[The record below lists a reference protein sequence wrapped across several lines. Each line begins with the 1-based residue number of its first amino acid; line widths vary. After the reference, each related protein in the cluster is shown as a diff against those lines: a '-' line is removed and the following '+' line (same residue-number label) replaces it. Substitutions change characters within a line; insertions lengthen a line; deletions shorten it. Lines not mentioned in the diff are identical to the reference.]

1 MKDTYGDLLDVDGD
15 ELSAD
20 FLKDKDNLELMKQ
33 AIEGNE
39 EAYNQLALNAGEGI
53 WLKAGLDDTDF

>member
-1 MKDTYGDLLDVDGD
+1 MTEMKDTYGDLLDVDGD
-15 ELSAD
+15 ELSSD

-39 EAYNQLALNAGEGI
+39 DAYNQLALNAGEGI
-53 WLKAGLDDTDF
+53 